1 MIVRQIQLRKET
13 TEMHMESTEGKNCN
27 DETKHQRT
35 NWNDETLL
43 DETNTLLLLASQKF
57 EAEYACNNDDAKIGE
72 TSTGS
77 EKDTIDDEM
86 LLYLTQQF
94 ESVSNGK
101 LESSGEAYVRYG
113 SPKTTEKVV
122 EARKSGIPQK
132 TQDQNKWIANLWCE
146 WVHKK

>member
-1 MIVRQIQLRKET
+1 MLI
-13 TEMHMESTEGKNCN
+13 
-27 DETKHQRT
+27 
-35 NWNDETLL
+35 
-43 DETNTLLLLASQKF
+43 LASQKF
-57 EAEYACNNDDAKIGE
+57 EAEYACNNDDVEIGE
-72 TSTGS
+72 RSTGS

-94 ESVSNGK
+94 ESASDGK
-101 LESSGEAYVRYG
+101 LESSREANVRYRSLKTTEKVGSSGEANVRYG

-146 WVHKK
+146 WVRYRLQVPYVEEEERQYELFKDFAKCLQRL